1 MATLRGT
8 LGGAFQAVSVYGE
21 KSKDLGISENLA
33 SLLTPDTEFTTFV
46 IGLLTG

>member
-33 SLLTPDTEFTTFV
+33 SLLTLTEFTTFV
-46 IGLLTG
+46 IGLLTS